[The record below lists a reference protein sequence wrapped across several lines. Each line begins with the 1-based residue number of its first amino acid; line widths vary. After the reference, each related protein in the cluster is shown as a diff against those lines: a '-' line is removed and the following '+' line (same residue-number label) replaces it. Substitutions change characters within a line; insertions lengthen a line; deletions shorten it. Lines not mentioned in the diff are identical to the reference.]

1 MDKCHYCSNTIDNLN
16 KEYDE
21 LYLNY
26 INEINLSDKIYKKLM
41 FNQCIKYIV
50 IIRKLMDDTYEEF
63 INHREHFCEDCT
75 IDDYI
80 VNSKNLLDCIKS
92 YENTEELYN
101 CLGFP
106 N

>member
-1 MDKCHYCSNTIDNLN
+1 MDKCHYCSDTIENLN

-26 INEINLSDKIYKKLM
+26 KNEINLSDKIYKKIM
-41 FNQCIKYIV
+41 YNQCLKYID
-50 IIRKLMDDTYEEF
+50 IIRKLMDETYEEF
-63 INHREHFCEDCT
+63 ITNREQFCDDCI

-92 YENTEELYN
+92 YETIEELYN
-101 CLGFP
+101 CLEFP